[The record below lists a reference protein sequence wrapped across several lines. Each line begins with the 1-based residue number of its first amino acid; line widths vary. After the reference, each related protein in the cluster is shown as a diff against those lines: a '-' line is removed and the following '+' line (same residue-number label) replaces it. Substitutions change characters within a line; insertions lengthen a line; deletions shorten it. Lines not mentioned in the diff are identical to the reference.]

1 MLSPMATPTSVNS
14 QITDAVA
21 SPVGA
26 RAELRYVLSKS
37 ASMSVELGWGLQ
49 DETAR
54 VHVTLIDHELPCPF
68 VPSGT
73 RLPLSF
79 SDSVD
84 LGGADGAKTIA
95 SWLHGVLESDAPATA
110 RPPSK
115 AATTFS
121 VAHANNTVSL
131 VWEPAEAPEQP
142 SDADSDDEP
151 NEDAEQLQGPQPS
164 LKLELRCI
172 ELPVHVYNDGFS
184 GQTCRV
190 SASFELPFA
199 RADAEQLARW
209 LDALAAAPN

>member
-1 MLSPMATPTSVNS
+1 MLTPMATPTSVNS

-21 SPVGA
+21 SPAGA

-54 VHVTLIDHELPCPF
+54 VHVALIDHELPCPF

-95 SWLHGVLESDAPATA
+95 SWLRDVLESDARASA
-110 RPPSK
+110 RPPGG
-115 AATTFS
+115 ATTMFS
-121 VAHANNTVSL
+121 VAHGNNTASL
-131 VWEPAEAPEQP
+131 VWAPVVAEATAQ
-142 SDADSDDEP
+142 ASDDEDV
-151 NEDAEQLQGPQPS
+151 EDIEPTPDPEPS
-164 LKLELRCI
+164 LSLELRCI

-190 SASFELPFA
+190 SASFELPFS
-199 RADAEQLARW
+199 RADAERLASW
-209 LDALAAAPN
+209 LDALATAPN